1 MDNLDWGNLWYHY
14 HAENNKNTPVFL
26 KSLKKTFMHFF
37 MILCDLAVQFLSQQP
52 VTFFA
57 FSFVQFVGG
66 RVLHA

>member
-1 MDNLDWGNLWYHY
+1 MPKIIKIPQFFK
-14 HAENNKNTPVFL
+14 EL
-26 KSLKKTFMHFF
+26 KTTFMHFF

-66 RVLHA
+66 RVLNA